1 MTVKHKEQIVIA
13 YFSPVWILRCLSRR
27 LGRSKCFPHVGHGSA
42 RLLLL
47 HSLLGLV
54 GGGEKLGGGGEGLME
69 GKLRGESAHLVGLKW
84 LVGEG
89 RGGSEK
95 EGGIAG
101 RLGREGKWEA
111 CDGEEQEGEDE
122 RGGDKEDEEE
132 VGGWERSRGASRRL
146 VSAS

>member
-1 MTVKHKEQIVIA
+1 M
-13 YFSPVWILRCLSRR
+13 
-27 LGRSKCFPHVGHGSA
+27 
-42 RLLLL
+42 
-47 HSLLGLV
+47 

-69 GKLRGESAHLVGLKW
+69 GKLRGDSAHLAGLKW

-95 EGGIAG
+95 EGGMAG
-101 RLGREGKWEA
+101 RFGRDEKWED

-122 RGGDKEDEEE
+122 MGGDKEVE

-146 VSAS
+146 VSAN

>member
-1 MTVKHKEQIVIA
+1 
-13 YFSPVWILRCLSRR
+13 
-27 LGRSKCFPHVGHGSA
+27 
-42 RLLLL
+42 
-47 HSLLGLV
+47 
-54 GGGEKLGGGGEGLME
+54 ME

-122 RGGDKEDEEE
+122 RGGDKEEEE
-132 VGGWERSRGASRRL
+132 EEVVGGWERSRGASRRL

>member
-1 MTVKHKEQIVIA
+1 MKTVKEVA

-27 LGRSKCFPHVGHGSA
+27 LGRSKCFPQVGHGSA

-69 GKLRGESAHLVGLKW
+69 GKLRGDSAHLDGLKW

-95 EGGIAG
+95 EGGIVG
-101 RLGREGKWEA
+101 MLGK
-111 CDGEEQEGEDE
+111 
-122 RGGDKEDEEE
+122 
-132 VGGWERSRGASRRL
+132 
-146 VSAS
+146 

>member
-1 MTVKHKEQIVIA
+1 MGQ
-13 YFSPVWILRCLSRR
+13 
-27 LGRSKCFPHVGHGSA
+27 GSA

-54 GGGEKLGGGGEGLME
+54 GGGEKLEGGGEGLME
-69 GKLRGESAHLVGLKW
+69 GKLRGDSAHLEGLKW
-84 LVGEG
+84 ALGEG

-101 RLGREGKWEA
+101 RLGREGKG

-122 RGGDKEDEEE
+122 MGGEEE
-132 VGGWERSRGASRRL
+132 VGGWERSSGASRKL

>member
-1 MTVKHKEQIVIA
+1 MIA

-69 GKLRGESAHLVGLKW
+69 GKLRGDSAHLVGLKW
-84 LVGEG
+84 AVGEG
-89 RGGSEK
+89 RGGREK
-95 EGGIAG
+95 GGGIVG
-101 RLGREGKWEA
+101 RLGREGKCEG
-111 CDGEEQEGEDE
+111 CDGEEQEGEDKM
-122 RGGDKEDEEE
+122 GVGDKEV